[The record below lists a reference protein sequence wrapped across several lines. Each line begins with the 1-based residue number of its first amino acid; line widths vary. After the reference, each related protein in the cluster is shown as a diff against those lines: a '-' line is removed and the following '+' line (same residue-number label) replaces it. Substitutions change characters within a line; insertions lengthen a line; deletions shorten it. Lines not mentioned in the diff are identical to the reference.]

1 MDLNVVLFDLDG
13 TLTDSAA
20 GIMSSYRHA
29 LRLLGLDAPDE
40 AIRACIGP
48 PLVDGFAALGVPAR
62 RLDEAVDLYRR
73 HFSEVGILE
82 NQLYPG
88 VAEMLD
94 ALSGAGLRLALATSK
109 LGEYGGRILDQFG
122 ISGHFEAISGAT
134 RDGSRLHK
142 EEIVDHALAELG
154 RPDPAGVVMVGDR
167 EHDMLAARRHGLRG
181 IGVTW
186 GYGSVD
192 ELLEAFADV
201 LAETPRQVVE
211 LVLAGG

>member
-1 MDLNVVLFDLDG
+1 VDLNVVLFDLDG

-154 RPDPAGVVMVGDR
+154 RPDL
-167 EHDMLAARRHGLRG
+167 LAARRHGLRG